1 MNLNDIK
8 TIAVCGAGTMGSGIA
23 QLCAAA
29 GFKTILYDIN
39 EAAVHK
45 GLSVI
50 THNLVI
56 AVEKNKITE
65 QEKRNT
71 LSRIQCTV
79 DLAELKI
86 DLLIEAVIE
95 KKEIKQ

>member
-1 MNLNDIK
+1 
-8 TIAVCGAGTMGSGIA
+8 MGSGIA

-71 LSRIQCTV
+71 AHTPCV
-79 DLAELKI
+79 GDLHGLAADFDGVQVQKYITHHDQRLVERGI
-86 DLLIEAVIE
+86 GIAVA
-95 KKEIKQ
+95 KD